1 MNTSEK
7 PILTSSVVVLIEVK
21 RNIVVEAKLIVFIT
35 MVSNTKIK
43 GVEEATV

>member
-21 RNIVVEAKLIVFIT
+21 RNIVVEAKLIVFIVI
-35 MVSNTKIK
+35 VSNTKIK